1 MLANLNKA
9 YAKNLNRH
17 DKKGETMKYVLCV
30 VLAMVLPNFVYASG
44 GFEQSDFIPRLINF
58 TLFIAVLWY
67 FTFARI
73 KAIFVNRKT
82 HIASQLQEIQ
92 NKLHKTQKDK
102 DEALK
107 KLEESKKKAQEIV
120 DVAKK
125 EVAII
130 SQRFAQQT
138 QVQIQ
143 ALMQSAQANME
154 FEQTKAMREVVESM
168 LSDIIHSKDM
178 QLDNEDYVHIITKR
192 IAS

>member
-1 MLANLNKA
+1 MR
-9 YAKNLNRH
+9 YI
-17 DKKGETMKYVLCV
+17 LCIALV
-30 VLAMVLPNFVYASG
+30 VILPNFAYASG

-58 TLFIAVLWY
+58 ALFIAVLWY

-73 KAIFVNRKT
+73 KAIFTNRKA

-92 NKLHKTQKDK
+92 NKLHKTQKEK
-102 DEALK
+102 DEVLK
-107 KLEESKKKAQEIV
+107 KLEESKKKAQEII

-138 QVQIQ
+138 QAQIQ
-143 ALMQSAQANME
+143 SLMQSAQTNME
-154 FEQTKAMREVVESM
+154 FEQAKAMREVVESM
-168 LSDIIHSKDM
+168 LIDIIHAKDM
-178 QLDNEDYVHIITKR
+178 QLENKDYIHIITKR